1 MAKIIA
7 VGGVPATGK
16 TTLIK
21 SILNNFKPLTKF
33 KFGLIQGVR
42 SKLLRIYVIGVYD
55 NSTFA
60 GTDKLSM
67 ACQPDFFK
75 FVNKLSDNDL
85 VIFEGDRLF
94 NQSLFDK
101 VDCDIIVLEADKD
114 ILIDRHID
122 HRDNQTEKFIQA
134 KFTKI
139 RNIVNNNSV
148 KIFNNNSPEHKQYVI
163 EHIMDIVGRHLIKTV
178 KQQ

>member
-1 MAKIIA
+1 MAEIIA

-67 ACQPDFFK
+67 ACQPDFLRLMK
-75 FVNKLSDNDL
+75 KLSDNDL

-94 NQSLFDK
+94 NQSLFDE
-101 VDCDIIVLEADKD
+101 VDCNIIILEANNDT
-114 ILIDRHID
+114 LVNRHID
-122 HRDNQTEKFIQA
+122 RRDNQTEKFIQS

-148 KIFNNNSPEHKQYVI
+148 KIFTNDSPEHREYVI
-163 EHIMDIVGRHLIKTV
+163 QHIMDIVGQHLIKTV
-178 KQQ
+178 KEQ

>member
-94 NQSLFDK
+94 NQSLF
-101 VDCDIIVLEADKD
+101 EY
-114 ILIDRHID
+114 
-122 HRDNQTEKFIQA
+122 KF
-134 KFTKI
+134 
-139 RNIVNNNSV
+139 
-148 KIFNNNSPEHKQYVI
+148 
-163 EHIMDIVGRHLIKTV
+163 
-178 KQQ
+178 